1 MAESNIKKV
10 EGAHSRRE
18 RFIKLHG
25 QSRLYE
31 IKMLVQMYAAKDWV
45 SVGFETWKAYVETP
59 IDSGGLDISKS
70 WAAEMISVYEKYV
83 TELGQPETLLVEVPC
98 RKLYVMKER
107 ATADNVEEIVM
118 QARTTPLKDL
128 ILVRDGIEEDDG
140 HEHLWRC
147 VRCKQYKTKQ

>member
-1 MAESNIKKV
+1 MAESNLKRV
-10 EGAHSRRE
+10 EAAHERRE

-25 QSRLYE
+25 LSRLHE
-31 IKMLVQMYAAKDWV
+31 IKLIYLMWKNKDFV
-45 SVGFETWKAYVETP
+45 NLGFETWAGYLQSP
-59 IDSGGLDISKS
+59 LDSGGLDLSRS
-70 WAAEMISVYEKYV
+70 WANEMVSVYEKYIL
-83 TELGQPETLLVEVPC
+83 ELKQPEQLLLEVPC